1 MSETI
6 LVLINGEVLANGA
19 GSKIIDQRQN
29 AKILAEGLKP
39 ILVSDNKVVV
49 MHGNKPQVGFVLFR
63 SELASHILHTIPL
76 DVCGADTQGATG
88 YMLSQ
93 AIMNVLSREK
103 SHRKVMC
110 MITQALVDASKM
122 NTETQMR
129 AIGPWFDREKA
140 ELYRQTRGWL
150 IAEEPGRG
158 YRRAVPTLPPI
169 EILEMEGMR
178 CLVELGNVVIAGGG
192 GGIPVARNTRGEL
205 EGLEVVVE
213 TEQVACM
220 MGEKLG
226 AKTLLMV
233 VERDDK
239 FLLSG
244 LSAEASVH
252 MSLEQLDEFIT
263 NRVPY
268 INSRSVQGKLKA
280 ASQFLH
286 QGGKQVVVTTLRKL
300 PDAIANQNGLWFGS
314 HEPFMLEPSAQIKP

>member
-1 MSETI
+1 MSDTI
-6 LVLINGEVLANGA
+6 VVLINGEVLANGA
-19 GSKIIDQRQN
+19 GSKIIDQRLN

-39 ILVSDNKVVV
+39 ILVSDMKVAV

-93 AIMNVLSREK
+93 AIMNVLNHQRSRR
-103 SHRKVMC
+103 SVMC
-110 MITQALVDASKM
+110 MITQALVDSSSLDA
-122 NTETQMR
+122 ETQMR

-140 ELYRQTRGWL
+140 ELYRQTRNWM

-158 YRRAVPTLPPI
+158 YRRAVPTLPPV
-169 EILEMEGMR
+169 EILEFDGIR
-178 CLVELGNVVIAGGG
+178 SLVESGNIVIAGGG
-192 GGIPVARNTRGEL
+192 GGVPVARNAHGDL

-213 TEQVACM
+213 TEQLACM
-220 MGEKLG
+220 MALKLE
-226 AKTLLMV
+226 AKTLLMI

-244 LSAEASVH
+244 LSAEGSVH
-252 MSLEQLDEFIT
+252 MSLEQLDDFIA

-268 INSRSVQGKLKA
+268 INSKSVQGKLRA
-280 ASQFLH
+280 ASDFLH
-286 QGGKQVVVTTLRKL
+286 NGGKQVVVTTLRKL

-314 HEPFMLEPSAQIKP
+314 HEPFMLEVPSRP